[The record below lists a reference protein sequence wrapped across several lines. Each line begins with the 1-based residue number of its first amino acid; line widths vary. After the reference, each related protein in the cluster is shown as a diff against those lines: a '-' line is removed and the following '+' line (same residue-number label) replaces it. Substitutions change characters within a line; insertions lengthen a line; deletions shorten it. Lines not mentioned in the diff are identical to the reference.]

1 MNSVELVKAICKE
14 RKIPISRL
22 ERECNFANGYIRGLK
37 EGKFPSDR
45 LQIIADYLGVSVDY
59 LLTGRN
65 FDQQKEYYVNEEA
78 ARMAQRIFETKG
90 LRTLFDAAEDAS
102 PKDLELA
109 AQLLR
114 RLKETNP
121 DA

>member
-78 ARMAQRIFETKG
+78 ARIAQRIFETKG

-109 AQLLR
+109 AQLLK
-114 RLKETNP
+114 RLKGTNP